1 MSTDIEKYKDATTLE
16 ILKRYAADGDNE
28 VTLSKPQQE
37 RWQRLLF
44 IDEMLQQCYNGPQI
58 ATMVNKRY
66 GITERTAY
74 SDINMCQAIFGGIRK
89 PNAEYVSS
97 VFFDKLM
104 DALRRSKNNLKVEA
118 DLLKTFGRFAQDLT
132 SKEQNI
138 PVVPKMIIIVTNPK
152 DVGLEEVN
160 VDRLRREFEKNN
172 KIDFPDATVVE

>member
-1 MSTDIEKYKDATTLE
+1 
-16 ILKRYAADGDNE
+16 
-28 VTLSKPQQE
+28 
-37 RWQRLLF
+37 
-44 IDEMLQQCYNGPQI
+44 
-58 ATMVNKRY
+58 
-66 GITERTAY
+66 
-74 SDINMCQAIFGGIRK
+74 MCQAIFGGIRK

-138 PVVPKMIIIVTNPK
+138 PVVPKMIVIVTNPK